1 MARKTASQGPTM
13 IDVARAAGVSQSCVS
28 MVLNNPPGARLSEA
42 TRQHVLATAK
52 ALGYRLPQRRARRK
66 KPRNGSGADRNV
78 IAYIVDEVSLSPHPV
93 LHVDG
98 ARDAAWAAECL
109 LQVHVT
115 RGSAAIEA
123 ETLATLARQGSVIG
137 VIYATH
143 FTRQVEPP
151 KLPRGLPA
159 VLVNCYTSE
168 RLYPSLLP
176 AEVAGGFAATQHLL
190 SKGHRRVGMIG
201 GEAWMDAARDRLRG
215 YREALATAD
224 IATDQ
229 ELIREGD
236 WTADSGYRHTLD
248 LLKLRNPPTAIFCAN
263 DLMALGVIEAA
274 VDLGLTVPD
283 DVSVVGYNDLELS
296 RHLRPPLTTCRVPNY
311 DMSRRAVE
319 MLIDIAL
326 LDHPHRAMITK
337 LECPLVERASVAPK
351 IR

>member
-1 MARKTASQGPTM
+1 M

-28 MVLNNPPGARLSEA
+28 LVLNSPPGARLSEA

-66 KPRNGSGADRNV
+66 KPQRADSTSRNV
-78 IAYIVDEVSLSPHPV
+78 IAYVVDELSLSPHPV

-115 RGSAAIEA
+115 RGSEAIEA
-123 ETLATLARQGSVIG
+123 ETLAAIAREGSVLG

-151 KLPRGLPA
+151 RLPA
-159 VLVNCYTSE
+159 ALPTVLVNCYTGE
-168 RLYPSLLP
+168 RLHPALLP
-176 AEVAGGFAATQHLL
+176 GEVAGGFAATQHLL
-190 SKGHRRVGMIG
+190 DKGHRRIGMIG
-201 GEAWMDAARDRLRG
+201 GEAWMDAARDRLLG

-224 IATDQ
+224 IAVDP

-236 WTADSGYRHTLD
+236 WTAASGYQHTLD
-248 LLKLRNPPTAIFCAN
+248 LMKLRQPPTAIFCAN
-263 DLMALGVIEAA
+263 DLMALGVIEA
-274 VDLGLTVPD
+274 VIDLRLTVPG

-311 DMSRRAVE
+311 DMGRRAVE
-319 MLIDIAL
+319 ILVDMAL
-326 LDHPHRAMITK
+326 LDHPHRAMVTK
-337 LECPLVERASVAPK
+337 LECPLVERASVAP
-351 IR
+351 RAQ

>member
-1 MARKTASQGPTM
+1 MARKASLQKPTM

-42 TRQHVLATAK
+42 TRKHVLATAEV
-52 ALGYRLPQRRARRK
+52 LGYRLPQRRARRTK
-66 KPRNGSGADRNV
+66 SKRAGDVNRNV
-78 IAYIVDEVSLSPHPV
+78 VAYVVDELSLSPHPV

-98 ARDAAWAAECL
+98 ARDAAWAAGCL
-109 LQVHVT
+109 LQIHVT
-115 RGSAAIEA
+115 RGSEAIEA
-123 ETLATLARQGSVIG
+123 ETLGAIARQESVLG

-143 FTRQVEPP
+143 FTRKVEPLKVP
-151 KLPRGLPA
+151 LTLPA

-168 RLYPSLLP
+168 RMWPSLLP
-176 AEVAGGFAATQHLL
+176 AEVAGGFTATQHLL
-190 SKGHRRVGMIG
+190 SKGHYRIGMIG

-224 IATDQ
+224 IAADPD
-229 ELIREGD
+229 LIREGD
-236 WTADSGYRHTLD
+236 WTAASGYRHTLE
-248 LLKLRNPPTAIFCAN
+248 LLKLRQPPTAIFCAN

-274 VDLGLTVPD
+274 VDLGLKVPG

-311 DMSRRAVE
+311 DMGRRAVE
-319 MLIDIAL
+319 MLVDMAL

-337 LECPLVERASVAPK
+337 LECPLVERASVTQRAG
-351 IR
+351 